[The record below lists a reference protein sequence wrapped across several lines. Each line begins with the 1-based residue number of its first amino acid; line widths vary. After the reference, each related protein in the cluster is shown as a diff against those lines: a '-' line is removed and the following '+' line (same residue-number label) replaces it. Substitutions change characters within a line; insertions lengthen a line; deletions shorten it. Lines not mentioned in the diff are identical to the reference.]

1 MAHISAAQF
10 GDLGEEQHPV
20 PVAHDLG
27 QPGSKDDA
35 TINRMAGRI
44 VQTYAAATPRAH
56 HLGETF
62 YGHDAFGAADA
73 IARGHD
79 PNGRVG
85 RLFRRAPVGAQGTPE
100 ANVAAHM
107 PPEHQEALH
116 RSAGV
121 IARLSP
127 QTEWET
133 NVRQAHEAF
142 QMAGGQHQ
150 TAEYNLRNDV
160 RDTSAKPNAKGEQP
174 RMQVRTDAG
183 DKMDL
188 NKQPSGTIRAAVD
201 IARGTAPPEQYVANG
216 DARVKIGSF
225 HNNVEHPETSPHT
238 TVDFRAHDIATGHLL
253 STSTDRGLSKTGAP
267 PKEGKAP
274 SQAYSSGS
282 RHPMWKRRTTGP
294 LSTST
299 STCPS
304 FGTRPGHS
312 SRSRSRRSPGGQTG
326 APGHRARR
334 RHAGR
339 RTSMAAENGG
349 VKRRADLGRPSRSVI
364 SWHD

>member
-35 TINRMAGRI
+35 TIDRMAGRI
-44 VQTYAAATPRAH
+44 VQTYAAADSRAH

-100 ANVAAHM
+100 ANVRAHM
-107 PPEHQEALH
+107 PAEHQEALH

-133 NVRQAHEAF
+133 NVRQAHEAY

-160 RDTSAKPNAKGEQP
+160 RDTTAKPNAKGEQP

-183 DKMDL
+183 EKMDL

-225 HNNVEHPETSPHT
+225 HNNVEHPETSPHI

-267 PKEGKAP
+267 PKAGKAP
-274 SQAYSSGS
+274 SQAYSSGVRYRMMEEAHNRATAHINEHMPEL
-282 RHPMWKRRTTGP
+282 RHQAGP
-294 LSTST
+294 LQPKQVQAVTWWADKM
-299 STCPS
+299 
-304 FGTRPGHS
+304 H
-312 SRSRSRRSPGGQTG
+312 QD
-326 APGHRARR
+326 RAL
-334 RHAGR
+334 
-339 RTSMAAENGG
+339 GG
-349 VKRRADLGRPSRSVI
+349 VMQGGHLHGGADGRVMQRADLGRPVGQ
-364 SWHD
+364 